1 VKIALDA
8 SYTLTREPTGVASYS
23 DNIIRAL
30 TQSAPDHSFLLCYRA
45 NRYLRGL
52 RAPLPAA
59 NCSRAL
65 LEGPAAF
72 FYRSGVALFHGLNQR
87 LPSTRFRRAVT
98 TFHDLFVMSG
108 DYSTPEFRSRFT
120 ALAKDA
126 ALRSDH
132 IIAISRYTADQLV
145 QRLNYPRERIT
156 VIHHGVHPVPHFSEL
171 DLALF
176 RKREQLDAPFVL
188 HVGAIQ
194 TRKNIERLIAAF
206 EQLPPPALLV
216 LAGAEGYGSEGS
228 LRRIQTSPA
237 RERIRHFGYVD
248 AGMLARL
255 YRTASVLAFPSLE
268 EGFGLPVLEAMSA
281 GLPVV
286 TSNRS
291 ALPEVA
297 GDTALLVDPEDS
309 TAIAGAI
316 GRILE
321 DPGLRR
327 QLIAAGLARAGQFS
341 WTKAAHET
349 LEVYDKLA

>member
-1 VKIALDA
+1 
-8 SYTLTREPTGVASYS
+8 
-23 DNIIRAL
+23 
-30 TQSAPDHSFLLCYRA
+30 
-45 NRYLRGL
+45 
-52 RAPLPAA
+52 
-59 NCSRAL
+59 
-65 LEGPAAF
+65 
-72 FYRSGVALFHGLNQR
+72 
-87 LPSTRFRRAVT
+87 
-98 TFHDLFVMSG
+98 MSG
-108 DYSTPEFRSRFT
+108 DYSTHEFRSRFT

-176 RKREQLDAPFVL
+176 RKREQLEAPFVV

-206 EQLPPPALLV
+206 EQLPPPTLLV
-216 LAGAEGYGSEGS
+216 LAGAEGYGSEGI
-228 LRRIQTSPA
+228 LRRIEASA
-237 RERIRHFGYVD
+237 AHKRIRRFGYVD
-248 AGMLARL
+248 AGMLAKL
-255 YRTASVLAFPSLE
+255 YRTASVLAFPSME

-297 GDTALLVDPEDS
+297 GDAALLVDPEDPQV
-309 TAIAGAI
+309 IAGAI
-316 GRILE
+316 GRVLE
-321 DPGLRR
+321 DSGVRR
-327 QLIAAGLARAGQFS
+327 QLIDAGLARVRQFS
-341 WTKAAHET
+341 WNKAATQT
-349 LEVYDKLA
+349 LKVYDKLA